1 MEVSRKEGVFYEQ
14 SKPRGRDDLCR
25 GPLHRRNRLSPG
37 GTSGNPGQP
46 THDLLSG
53 DEVAMM
59 RHMAAGA
66 DRIFLACG
74 PTDFRKQISG
84 LAAMV
89 SLPFRLDPFQEN
101 YVFIFCNM
109 RNDSIKVLRYDRNGF
124 VLATKKLLD
133 GLKFQWPRTASEVRE
148 ISF

>member
-1 MEVSRKEGVFYEQ
+1 
-14 SKPRGRDDLCR
+14 
-25 GPLHRRNRLSPG
+25 
-37 GTSGNPGQP
+37 
-46 THDLLSG
+46 
-53 DEVAMM
+53 MM

-89 SLPFRLDPFQEN
+89 SLQFRLDPVQEN
-101 YVFIFCNM
+101 YVFIFCNK
-109 RNDSIKVLRYDRNGF
+109 RKDSIKVLRYDRNGF

-148 ISF
+148 ISFQQVEWLLQGLEIEQKKALRPVKRSSGSTCF